1 MLLICDLDHFYSA
14 RRFEENG
21 DLWIFDSFAN
31 GPVKDKESFSMFDLL
46 INHLDYGGDNTPLV
60 EKIIPTS
67 TCTTREFSSYYK
79 SVQSTSRKQTNP
91 YQMTFQKL
99 LPEKTS
105 KNVNKLSNDEVTM
118 DLDPEEPI
126 LTNEIIPEFIGIV
139 DEQTKQMEVIKIK
152 KSIKSFKLLK

>member
-1 MLLICDLDHFYSA
+1 MLIITHLKHHFSA

-21 DLWIFDSFAN
+21 DLWIFDSFAKR
-31 GPVKDKESFSMFDLL
+31 PVKDKETFSMFDLL
-46 INHLDYGGDNTPLV
+46 IEHLDYGGDNIPLV
-60 EKIIPTS
+60 EKIIPTT
-67 TCTTREFSSYYK
+67 TCASLVFSSYYK

-126 LTNEIIPEFIGIV
+126 LTNEITPEFIEII
-139 DEQTKQMEVIKIK
+139 DEQTKQIEVIKIK